1 VRAHTCSTV
10 SSPAQ
15 PSGRR
20 DGDDALL
27 PYADIALGVEEKDQV
42 SHMGGTLKSMEAVS
56 HTVQILMRVLCS
68 VVD

>member
-1 VRAHTCSTV
+1 MLTHVRAHVCSTV

-42 SHMGGTLKSMEAVS
+42 SHIAVLWVS
-56 HTVQILMRVLCS
+56 HRVQIFMRVLCS
-68 VVD
+68 VMD